1 MATLRDIKRKI
12 GAVKKTQ
19 SITRAMNMVAA
30 AKLRSTQ
37 VKMEKFKSYSEK
49 YKEIIN
55 RLTKLAPIEEGY
67 PLLQVREEIKKVHLV
82 VIGADRG
89 LCGAF
94 NSNLITRVERFI
106 TDLKNRGQ
114 EVILTIIGKKPR
126 DYFRKRDVNIK
137 AEYVGVVGKI
147 DYIMARRIATDVLS
161 SFISGESDEVYVF
174 FTKFVSMVKQE
185 PTVERFLPIKAE
197 VPAEGEVSIEYI
209 YEPAPKIILEELLPK
224 SLNITLYSHILES
237 EVAEHAARMRAMENA
252 TNNCKEMINTLT
264 LLFNKTRQAAITKE
278 LMDIVGGAEALRAK

>member
-55 RLTKLAPIEEGY
+55 RLTKLAPIEEEY

-106 TDLKNRGQ
+106 TDLKSRGQ
-114 EVILTIIGKKPR
+114 EVILTIIGRKPR
-126 DYFRKRDVNIK
+126 DYFRRRDVNIK
-137 AEYVGVVGKI
+137 AQYVGVVGKI

-185 PTVERFLPIKAE
+185 PTVERFLPIKPE

-278 LMDIVGGAEALRAK
+278 LMDIVGGAEALRAR

>member
-37 VKMEKFKSYSEK
+37 VKMEKFNSYSEK

-55 RLTKLAPIEEGY
+55 RLTKLAPIEEEY

-185 PTVERFLPIKAE
+185 PTV
-197 VPAEGEVSIEYI
+197 
-209 YEPAPKIILEELLPK
+209 
-224 SLNITLYSHILES
+224 
-237 EVAEHAARMRAMENA
+237 
-252 TNNCKEMINTLT
+252 
-264 LLFNKTRQAAITKE
+264 
-278 LMDIVGGAEALRAK
+278 